1 MQVVAGLAPAP
12 PAVEVHMLPEAP
24 PPYLGLVLRPCL
36 DLGVSV
42 YPKLR
47 LCLQVRVRHLASEP
61 SCERVKQVR
70 FPETNK
76 THAAQKR
83 NKRRNFPKDIL

>member
-1 MQVVAGLAPAP
+1 
-12 PAVEVHMLPEAP
+12 MLPEAHP
-24 PPYLGLVLRPCL
+24 SYLGLVLRPYL
-36 DLGVSV
+36 DLGVGV
-42 YPKLR
+42 YSKLR
-47 LCLQVRVRHLASEP
+47 LCLQTRVRHPWPRHLTSEP

-83 NKRRNFPKDIL
+83 YKRRNFPKDIL

>member
-36 DLGVSV
+36 DLGVGV

-47 LCLQVRVRHLASEP
+47 LCLQTRVRHPWPRHLASEP

-76 THAAQKR
+76 THDARK
-83 NKRRNFPKDIL
+83 

>member
-1 MQVVAGLAPAP
+1 VQVVAGLAPAP
-12 PAVEVHMLPEAP
+12 PAVEVHMLSEDP

-36 DLGVSV
+36 DLGVGV

-47 LCLQVRVRHLASEP
+47 LCLQTQVRHPWPRHLASEP
-61 SCERVKQVR
+61 SCERVKLVR

-76 THAAQKR
+76 THDARK
-83 NKRRNFPKDIL
+83 